1 VRPFIAYKY
10 DIILMEQIVI
20 LPATSDERH
29 WAARLLS
36 TSEPWVSLGVTEEK
50 TLQTLHDP
58 AYQVFIAHQNNKA
71 SGVIIIHPRGVAG
84 SPYIKSIAVSVESR
98 SLGIGA
104 SLINYAED
112 SFRNS
117 SRYIFLCVSSFNTK
131 ARSFYK
137 KLGYTEVGELKDY
150 LIDGAS
156 EILMSKR
163 LS

>member
-1 VRPFIAYKY
+1 
-10 DIILMEQIVI
+10 MEQIVI
-20 LPATSDERH
+20 LPATIDERH

-50 TLQTLHDP
+50 TQLTLHDP
-58 AYQVFIAHQNNKA
+58 AFQVFIAHQKNKA
-71 SGVIIIHPRGVAG
+71 CGVLIIDPRGVAG
-84 SPYIKSIAVSVESR
+84 SPYIKSIAVSEKSR
-98 SLGIGA
+98 NLGIGA
-104 SLINYAED
+104 SLINYAEE
-112 SFRNS
+112 SCKNG
-117 SRYIFLCVSSFNTK
+117 SRYIFLCVSAFNTK

>member
-1 VRPFIAYKY
+1 
-10 DIILMEQIVI
+10 MEQIVI

-58 AYQVFIAHQNNKA
+58 TYQVFIAHQNNKA
-71 SGVIIIHPRGVAG
+71 CGVLIIHPHGVAG